1 MIHTRKNKIKYQCL
15 NNSTL
20 IDIILDKEDKI
31 KSLETILRHI
41 EQYFDDLDD
50 IDYKTIKYEV
60 ENILKGE
67 LKYV

>member
-1 MIHTRKNKIKYQCL
+1 MIHTRKDKIKYQCL

-60 ENILKGE
+60 EKILK
-67 LKYV
+67 KDK

>member
-1 MIHTRKNKIKYQCL
+1 MHTRKDKIKYQCL

-20 IDIILDKEDKI
+20 IDIILDKKDKI

-60 ENILKGE
+60 EKILKE
-67 LKYV
+67 N

>member
-1 MIHTRKNKIKYQCL
+1 MHTREEKQKYQCL

-20 IDIILDKEDKI
+20 IDIILDREDKI

-60 ENILKGE
+60 EKILK
-67 LKYV
+67 KDK

>member
-1 MIHTRKNKIKYQCL
+1 MHTRKDKIKYQCL

-41 EQYFDDLDD
+41 EQYFDDL
-50 IDYKTIKYEV
+50 V
-60 ENILKGE
+60 EKVKE
-67 LKYV
+67 